1 MKGGFH
7 SDILGHYFY
16 LLSKISLF
24 KVDRKEAAETCLA
37 IAKGCLALLEGSR
50 KQTGGSEMAKRN
62 SSLSSAM
69 PRAGRPGR
77 LAKAKAP
84 EQTLGAPIAATTLS
98 TSHVIDIVG

>member
-24 KVDRKEAAETCLA
+24 KVDRKGAETCLA
-37 IAKGCLALLEGSR
+37 IAKGGYLKAVVSR
-50 KQTGGSEMAKRN
+50 QTRSEMAKRN
-62 SSLSSAM
+62 SSSAA
-69 PRAGRPGR
+69 PHR

-84 EQTLGAPIAATTLS
+84 EQTLGAPIAATQPPSPLPTL
-98 TSHVIDIVG
+98 